1 MKERN
6 EVMYVGTIDVNST
19 VWNNSESIPTILKVK
34 RIFVLVA
41 VHTYLF
47 SRYNIQYTNYT
58 HVESHIRART
68 SVHT

>member
-1 MKERN
+1 MRERN
-6 EVMYVGTIDVNST
+6 EVMYVGTIDVYFII
-19 VWNNSESIPTILKVK
+19 WNNSESVPTILKVK

-47 SRYNIQYTNYT
+47 SHYDIQFTNYT
-58 HVESHIRART
+58 HVESHVRART

>member
-47 SRYNIQYTNYT
+47 SHYNIQYTNYT
-58 HVESHIRART
+58 HVESHMRART